1 MWSECGCVK
10 NVLPRPTIHEMR
22 LAVAWAVLYSGI
34 VECMCSV
41 AMWVLWDGLQASNC
55 QATPD

>member
-1 MWSECGCVK
+1 MWLCEECVA
-10 NVLPRPTIHEMR
+10 PTIHEMR
-22 LAVAWAVLYSGI
+22 LAVARAVLYSGI

-41 AMWVLWDGLQASNC
+41 AMWVLWDVLQASNC